1 MSEGNGS
8 AMSGP
13 HGRLGQPPNTS
24 WNHLQVPSY
33 IPRQPQLA
41 HLSNERPMTW
51 HTPTPPPTDALYSFM
66 AANHKNPLDLNP
78 MMPNFASN
86 SAPFSGTMDLTVASS
101 VRNSTSPRNLHSPP
115 QKHANVSPNPSVIQT
130 VGKEKNNGEL
140 GGGTLFVRDAKQIN
154 NDVAKLTSITEP
166 VELVK
171 LDPQQTLFKNH
182 APKCNSPVQPPAAPM
197 RQSPAPSVSPPVVN
211 QPNDLSSAST
221 GASDLLTPPPPA
233 AAEVVQVS
241 PATAQSE
248 DSVDSSGGRKRR
260 KRKPNKTTRMENEP
274 EEEQQQQQQEV
285 EQRPPVGTPPAAAVG
300 VPCPEKAPE
309 PSAATAVVDSEP
321 REVTESPGKRVD
333 ATSPRRRSRRK
344 GADDAEPVETIDMI
358 ANTEEAPPAAK
369 QPEESKQPPP
379 PPEKTPEKSPEEG
392 QEKPPQENGEKV
404 QEATNANFDEV
415 ENKLEQMFAGI
426 DDRPTL
432 TINLTPIDA
441 AAVSAATSKPGPKP
455 GGRKRALSIDVDIMR
470 PKRKRGRKPG
480 ATNKAAAAAAGDKAS
495 GGVKRKKGRPKA
507 GAASEVTTVAET
519 PSLPAMPRFRGPFVQ
534 VRASGVVSV
543 INTPQT
549 EDDGERKGRLHSHAN
564 SERRKIRGLHVST
577 LSTKYDAD
585 TTDATWM
592 CVFCKFGPHK
602 MGLGD
607 LFGPYTVSTTCEEFQ
622 LSQMEPTMDEFK
634 SKRTKATMVQ
644 RKPHCLPAVA
654 AGDAPGA
661 STSGGSQKKKKKQD
675 VAAVPDIFAGMGRL
689 SEEALEVWL
698 HEDCIVWAPGV
709 YIVGARL
716 VGLEAAVW
724 GSTRHSCV
732 LCTKNGA
739 TLGCL
744 ERGCGDMIH
753 LPCARQ
759 SNWSLRDDDFKSH
772 CSHHVPRAPADGAR
786 VNGQA

>member
-1 MSEGNGS
+1 MSEGNG

-13 HGRLGQPPNTS
+13 HGRLGPNTS

-51 HTPTPPPTDALYSFM
+51 HTPTPPPTDALYTFM

-78 MMPNFASN
+78 LMPNFAPTGS
-86 SAPFSGTMDLTVASS
+86 PFSGTMDLTV
-101 VRNSTSPRNLHSPP
+101 RNSTSPRTLPSP
-115 QKHANVSPNPSVIQT
+115 KSPSVIQS
-130 VGKEKNNGEL
+130 VGKNNGEL
-140 GGGTLFVRDAKQIN
+140 GGTLFVRDAKQIN
-154 NDVAKLTSITEP
+154 NDVAKLSAEP

-171 LDPQQTLFKNH
+171 DGIFKNH
-182 APKCNSPVQPPAAPM
+182 APKCNSPVQPPAVPM

-211 QPNDLSSAST
+211 QPNDLSSAS
-221 GASDLLTPPPPA
+221 LM
-233 AAEVVQVS
+233 VS
-241 PATAQSE
+241 PVNQSE

-274 EEEQQQQQQEV
+274 EEEP
-285 EQRPPVGTPPAAAVG
+285 EQRLPVPCETPEPPRIVEPPPPVEERDAAG
-300 VPCPEKAPE
+300 
-309 PSAATAVVDSEP
+309 
-321 REVTESPGKRVD
+321 SPGKQMD
-333 ATSPRRRSRRK
+333 TSPRRRSRRK

-358 ANTEEAPPAAK
+358 ANTEEAPDPK
-369 QPEESKQPPP
+369 PV
-379 PPEKTPEKSPEEG
+379 EKSPE
-392 QEKPPQENGEKV
+392 NGNKV

-426 DDRPTL
+426 DNRPTL
-432 TINLTPIDA
+432 TINLTP
-441 AAVSAATSKPGPKP
+441 VVVPSTSKPAPKMA
-455 GGRKRALSIDVDIMR
+455 RKRALSIDVDLMK
-470 PKRKRGRKPG
+470 PKRQRGRKPG
-480 ATNKAAAAAAGDKAS
+480 QAKEKAA
-495 GGVKRKKGRPKA
+495 VKRKKGRPKVKPTPNDA
-507 GAASEVTTVAET
+507 PVAEAPT
-519 PSLPAMPRFRGPFVQ
+519 TPRFRGPYVQ
-534 VRASGVVSV
+534 VRTSGAMSV
-543 INTPQT
+543 INTPQA
-549 EDDGERKGRLHSHAN
+549 EDDGDRKGRLYVHAN

-607 LFGPYTVSTTCEEFQ
+607 LFGPYTVSTSCDDFQ
-622 LSQMEPTMDEFK
+622 LSQVEPTMDEFK

-644 RKPHCLPAVA
+644 RKPHCLPVVA
-654 AGDAPGA
+654 AGDAGA
-661 STSGGSQKKKKKQD
+661 STSGGKKKKKQAQD
-675 VAAVPDIFAGMGRL
+675 DAVAPDIYAGMGRL
-689 SEEALEVWL
+689 SEDTLEVWL

-709 YIVGARL
+709 HIVGARL
-716 VGLEAAVW
+716 VGLDTAVW
-724 GSTRHSCV
+724 GSTRHICV

-744 ERGCGDMIH
+744 ERGCSQMIH

-759 SNWSLRDDDFKSH
+759 SNWSLSDEDFKCH
-772 CSHHVPRAPADGAR
+772 CAHHDPEGGAR